1 MALQSRA
8 SKEYKHCMSLRCILG
23 LHRPSPLSIRRND
36 AGLRSLCED
45 CGLPLQKTEGAKWV
59 EARPLAAP
67 VVRES
72 RT

>member
-1 MALQSRA
+1 
-8 SKEYKHCMSLRCILG
+8 MSLRCILG
-23 LHRPSPLSIRRND
+23 LHRPSPLSIRRNE
-36 AGLRSLCED
+36 AGLRSLCEN

-67 VVRES
+67 AVRES